1 MKTNIKEYIELSAFN
16 RAIDHLKDRGITAVI
31 REDKKIVV
39 EQQDYERA
47 VNTLGKAYKW
57 GELNF
62 NPTVTTLMEHY
73 SLESIVKRFPK
84 EIKDWRNNGD
94 MSDDL
99 FHALYDYY
107 FDEMPYGT
115 KKARDGDPYEWVSD
129 RLDQDLGDTELEE
142 TSKHFLKPPA
152 GYGDYSKGATN
163 PDGTASRQREIDRE
177 FDRQEYEYNRKKE
190 EEDRIRR
197 HYRGQEVDE
206 ASGAHMFVIG
216 DTVYHDN
223 KEGRVDRQEGNK
235 VFVHVGNGD
244 MDVWPA
250 DETSLTRQGAIPTM
264 RKHINQVARGM
275 KGFLTGRPELEESEE
290 DDYSDD
296 MGEDLEDQVGSALE
310 DIKNGAEQG
319 YDMIDNLADEL
330 NSLFDAIEQS
340 ENQKLKNAY
349 HYAMDNGQ
357 EAEGDPALMAKVMA
371 TAINMLGKDNKVSE
385 AKRIGP
391 DEEEYD
397 SVAIGSKNG
406 KNYTELKKTKDGS
419 RVSVDDEELEK
430 NYKKADVDEAKNPY
444 AVGMAQ
450 AMKSTGDKPP
460 LKKSTIKKAHHIADV
475 IKKKEKAEESADL
488 SALRRLS
495 GLK

>member
-1 MKTNIKEYIELSAFN
+1 MKTNIKEYIELSAYN

-129 RLDQDLGDTELEE
+129 RLDQDLG
-142 TSKHFLKPPA
+142 P
-152 GYGDYSKGATN
+152 
-163 PDGTASRQREIDRE
+163 EIDE
-177 FDRQEYEYNRKKE
+177 ST
-190 EEDRIRR
+190 
-197 HYRGQEVDE
+197 VPVMDE
-206 ASGAHMFVIG
+206 GNGAHMFVMG

-275 KGFLTGRPELEESEE
+275 KGFLTGRPELEESE
-290 DDYSDD
+290 DDDMDYDAGD
-296 MGEDLEDQVGSALE
+296 EMGEDNLDDEELKAQLEEFLTQIQD
-310 DIKNGAEQG
+310 GAKTGQ
-319 YDMIDNLADEL
+319 DMIDNLADEV
-330 NSLFDAIEQS
+330 NSLYDAIEHSKDQ
-340 ENQKLKNAY
+340 ELKNAY

-357 EAEGDPALMAKVMA
+357 EAEGNPALMAKVMA
-371 TAINMLGKDNKVSE
+371 TAINMLGRDSKVSE

-391 DEEEYD
+391 GGEEYD

>member
-1 MKTNIKEYIELSAFN
+1 MKTNIKEYIEISAYN

-57 GELNF
+57 GELNV
-62 NPTVTTLMEHY
+62 NPTVTTLLEHY

-142 TSKHFLKPPA
+142 DSAYRLTLPA
-152 GYGDYSKGATN
+152 GYGDYSKGGKA
-163 PDGTASRQREIDRE
+163 AYAQRQTDRE
-177 FDRQEYEYNRKKE
+177 FDKQEAEYIRKKE
-190 EEDRIRR
+190 EEDRIRKR
-197 HYRGQEVDE
+197 YRGQEVDE
-206 ASGAHMFVIG
+206 ASGAHMFVMG

-250 DETSLTRQGAIPTM
+250 DETSLTRQGVVPTM
-264 RKHINQVARGM
+264 RKHINQIARGM
-275 KGFLTGRPELEESEE
+275 KGFMTGRPELEESK
-290 DDYSDD
+290 DDDMDMDADASDD
-296 MGEDLEDQVGSALE
+296 MANDESDNEELKDEV
-310 DIKNGAEQG
+310 KNFLTQIQDGARTGQ
-319 YDMIDNLADEL
+319 DMIDNLADEL
-330 NSLFDAIEQS
+330 NSLYDAIEQS
-340 ENQKLKNAY
+340 EDQSLKNAY
-349 HYAMDNGQ
+349 HYAMDKGQ
-357 EAEGDPALMAKVMA
+357 EAEGNPALMAKIMA
-371 TAINMLGKDNKVSE
+371 TAINMLGKGNKVAE

-391 DEEEYD
+391 GGEEYD

-406 KNYTELKKTKDGS
+406 KNYTELKKKKDGS

-430 NYKKADVDEAKNPY
+430 NYKK
-444 AVGMAQ
+444 
-450 AMKSTGDKPP
+450 
-460 LKKSTIKKAHHIADV
+460 
-475 IKKKEKAEESADL
+475 EKAEESADL
-488 SALRRLS
+488 SALRKLS